1 MSSSLGRSRK
11 HFRSMA
17 NMAYNDEEYWQQ
29 VEPEDNQVADRVM
42 QVQQETQRT
51 REEMERM
58 QREMGKHYTDDV

>member
-1 MSSSLGRSRK
+1 
-11 HFRSMA
+11 
-17 NMAYNDEEYWQQ
+17 MAYNDEEYWQQ